1 MCLRRSS
8 YCLKEENLL
17 FVGTCSKLAQSVKW
31 LSPYLTLKSTE
42 IVSETNDSEFLNF
55 EPLKYNPSD
64 NNQEILLDEACDPGS
79 NFELAG
85 RSKEKC

>member
-1 MCLRRSS
+1 MCLRRNS
-8 YCLKEENLL
+8 YCLKEEDLL
-17 FVGTCSKLAQSVKW
+17 FVGTYSKSAQSVKW
-31 LSPYLTLKSTE
+31 LPPYLTLKSEE

-79 NFELAG
+79 NFELASRG
-85 RSKEKC
+85 KEKY